1 MPLAL
6 TVTTIVERLHDTK
19 LHISCM
25 IELRRIRMFSKIFD
39 LTIAHPAVSHHP
51 AFAAE
56 TEYRGIPNGWMK
68 NC

>member
-1 MPLAL
+1 
-6 TVTTIVERLHDTK
+6 
-19 LHISCM
+19 M

-39 LTIAHPAVSHHP
+39 LTIVHPAISHYP

>member
-1 MPLAL
+1 
-6 TVTTIVERLHDTK
+6 
-19 LHISCM
+19 M

-39 LTIAHPAVSHHP
+39 LTIAHPALSHYP

-56 TEYRGIPNGWMK
+56 TEYQGIPNGWMK

>member
-1 MPLAL
+1 
-6 TVTTIVERLHDTK
+6 
-19 LHISCM
+19 
-25 IELRRIRMFSKIFD
+25 MFSKIFD
-39 LTIAHPAVSHHP
+39 FTIAHPAVSHHP